1 MSDIESLQKRI
12 KELEKKN
19 ASLAQELSVKMKKYG
34 LYWLDCPEAFD
45 EESEN
50 KIPVLEE
57 VPDKEIRN
65 DDGKPTHILIE
76 GDNYH
81 ALTCLNFTHR
91 GKIDVIYIDPPY
103 NTGEDFTYCDKRFL
117 DEYPNGELI
126 RKDHPLRHSA
136 WLSFMSK
143 RLKLAKQLLRNTG
156 VIFISINEDEYANLR
171 LLCDR
176 IFDEKNY
183 VATFTVRVRHEDR
196 ILKGDK
202 PIHEVTEFL
211 LMYQRSAAF
220 RIQKRKVDN
229 SDPSEYR
236 YVIKELSKN
245 PRTQMMGG
253 KKVWIFR
260 PGQYEIAEVPPSF
273 KNLKK
278 INIRGTIKRG
288 NSSGRFHMA
297 HLEPLKNEFNV
308 LYKVED
314 IGDDGLGYRYFLS
327 REDADRANGF
337 YFQGEP
343 LEREDVREIPY
354 PNFIDLEEE
363 FNAVGT
369 EGGVPFDGGKK
380 PITFINRIM
389 MIAGVAEKRDAV
401 VLDFFAGS
409 GSTLHAICK
418 MNGDGGKRAAIVVQ
432 SADRTYEIKNG
443 IERARKGCENAFNGG
458 FRHIVEITLK
468 RAKNIIQGYKVTGS
482 VRAELFSEKLTV
494 KRLKDGC
501 SMVEDASHVVQENK
515 GKYDS
520 VKIEIKK
527 DELIVTGT
535 LSKKTTVPGFGG
547 SLKYYK
553 TAFVGKHGSNDAL
566 DEDRDEL
573 AANAGTMLALA
584 EGTLDAVSVPKK
596 ADGYWCH
603 YSDGLHKHTLVYYS
617 CRSKE
622 LPSLSKEADR
632 IRAKDK
638 DAKLSIYV
646 YTVGGCAEAYDT
658 EFDDMRNI
666 TLKAIPEPILDIYRT
681 VNGD

>member
-1 MSDIESLQKRI
+1 MSYIESLQKRI

-103 NTGEDFTYCDKRFL
+103 NTGEDFVYKDKRYLSEF
-117 DEYPNGELI
+117 PNGQLI
-126 RKDHPLRHSA
+126 DANHPLRHST
-136 WLSFMSK
+136 WLSFMKK
-143 RLKLAKQLLRNTG
+143 RLTLARDLLSERG
-156 VIFISINEDEYANLR
+156 VIFISIDDNEQANLK
-171 LLCDR
+171 LLCDQVFGAKQNRKSSASKKQSNYNFDFIGTIPWRKRTAKSDVPHNLSQDYEWVLCYARRDFKAGIEKETRKYYETPDLPGRPWRVHDMTKQTSADEREHSFFTMTNPKNGNEYPASERRTWSITEETFPEYYAAHR
-176 IFDEKNY
+176 IVFPGDYDFLKIDKPQMRYFKDEDEKKAGEFFGFTTVSSY
-183 VATFTVRVRHEDR
+183 LPKIVGMTEDGTKDMSALFPKKEFSFPKPVSLIKYLIKAAT
-196 ILKGDK
+196 
-202 PIHEVTEFL
+202 P
-211 LMYQRSAAF
+211 
-220 RIQKRKVDN
+220 
-229 SDPSEYR
+229 
-236 YVIKELSKN
+236 
-245 PRTQMMGG
+245 
-253 KKVWIFR
+253 
-260 PGQYEIAEVPPSF
+260 
-273 KNLKK
+273 
-278 INIRGTIKRG
+278 
-288 NSSGRFHMA
+288 
-297 HLEPLKNEFNV
+297 
-308 LYKVED
+308 
-314 IGDDGLGYRYFLS
+314 
-327 REDADRANGF
+327 
-337 YFQGEP
+337 
-343 LEREDVREIPY
+343 
-354 PNFIDLEEE
+354 
-363 FNAVGT
+363 
-369 EGGVPFDGGKK
+369 
-380 PITFINRIM
+380 INRPTVI
-389 MIAGVAEKRDAV
+389 
-401 VLDFFAGS
+401 LDFFAGS
-409 GSTLHAICK
+409 GTTLHAILEL
-418 MNGDGGKRAAIVVQ
+418 NDETGGNRQCILVQEQGEARICENVTYKRAEKAIEG
-432 SADRTYEIKNG
+432 YESNTDTSS
-443 IERARKGCENAFNGG
+443 EL
-458 FRHIVEITLK
+458 FRVNITLSRLK
-468 RAKNIIQGYKVTGS
+468 NPDKILAESEKVKADNEAKFNEVTIEVKDGALVVTGS
-482 VRAELFSEKLTV
+482 ST
-494 KRLKDGC
+494 
-501 SMVEDASHVVQENK
+501 
-515 GKYDS
+515 
-520 VKIEIKK
+520 KK
-527 DELIVTGT
+527 SNIPAL
-535 LSKKTTVPGFGG
+535 GG
-547 SLKYYK
+547 SLKYYRTK
-553 TAFVGKHGSNDAL
+553 FVGKHGCKDAL